1 MGTNFDSLDITTDLN
16 GQSSDA
22 VPYHGQ
28 DVPQNQA
35 PAPAPETPAP
45 SSTTPPET
53 LRETLTQA
61 FRKQTEAPGNSAP
74 DVPGSTHPTETA
86 PTPPAPD
93 LVKVGDVFR
102 HKDGKFASAEEVA
115 AFNSRPSGQTA
126 PPTPAV
132 VEPSAPPPPFIQSLT
147 PLEQHQFTSL
157 PAELRQ
163 FVERTMEDVSTRAQ
177 RYGEYDMMEQQIIG
191 PRRQAW
197 AQEGMS
203 PAVAMSQLL
212 QLSDF
217 AGNDPGQFAL
227 WFADQHQLDLDAL
240 LDARDA
246 QQQNADPRLN
256 GLQQEIAQLRNTIQ
270 GFVGN
275 TAEQE
280 TQANLQVV
288 QNFALEKDQAGKL
301 AYPYFAE
308 VANDIKSYVPVI
320 RNRQPALQ
328 GYDVLKAAYDMAV
341 WANPSTRARMQ
352 QGQLDALKTQAGAE
366 ANRARQAGTSINGA
380 PNGDASSVPNN
391 PNRSV
396 RDEILHAYQQQSV

>member
-16 GQSSDA
+16 GQSPDA

-35 PAPAPETPAP
+35 PAPAHETPP
-45 SSTTPPET
+45 PTTPPET

-61 FRKQTEAPGNSAP
+61 FRKQTEAPESAP
-74 DVPGSTHPTETA
+74 VPGDQTAQPTA
-86 PTPPAPD
+86 PAPPPPD

-102 HKDGKFASAEEVA
+102 HRDGKFASAEEVA
-115 AFNSRPSGQTA
+115 AFNARPSGQTA
-126 PPTPAV
+126 PPTPALA
-132 VEPSAPPPPFIQSLT
+132 EPSAPPPPFIQSLT
-147 PLEQHQFTSL
+147 PLEQQQFTSL

-163 FVERTMEDVSTRAQ
+163 FVERTMEDVSNRAT
-177 RYGEYDMMEQQIIG
+177 RYGEYDMMEQQVIG

-227 WFADQHQLDLDAL
+227 WFADQHKLDLDQL
-240 LDARDA
+240 LDERDA
-246 QQQNADPRLN
+246 QTQNADPRLN

-288 QNFALEKDQAGKL
+288 QSFALEKDQAGKL
-301 AYPYFAE
+301 VYPYFAE
-308 VANDIKSYVPVI
+308 VANDIKNYVPVI
-320 RNRQPALQ
+320 RNRQPNLQ
-328 GYDVLKAAYDMAV
+328 GYDALKAAYDMAV

-352 QGQLDALKTQAGAE
+352 QAQMDALKTQAGAE

-396 RDEILHAYQQQSV
+396 RDEILHAYQQSTV